1 MGSHPSEI
9 TEERVAVSRLKTIGC
24 IFILIK
30 TKHCSMRPA
39 HFESE
44 IAAGSPGYSLRQ
56 AMQRAVASAYL
67 ASEEARLLLMSQGLK
82 QTSTAASSP

>member
-30 TKHCSMRPA
+30 TKHCSMQPA
-39 HFESE
+39 HFESK